1 MLTDPAL
8 RSQIDALWDKLWA
21 GGLSNPLDS
30 IEQLSFLLFLKRL
43 DEAEQDRERDVRLGR
58 KKREPVFPDPK
69 LRWSYWTNLKAED
82 ALKHVKENVFP
93 FLKSLGGSGGSF
105 AEQMANAEFKIN
117 KPSLLIEACKA
128 IDAMQISAQNQDVQG
143 DLYEY
148 LLGRLNTAGTSGQ
161 FRTPRHIIRMMVR
174 MLDPKPRERMCD
186 PAAGTC
192 GFPVNVYQ
200 HILETHTDPS
210 ILKYDEEGYP
220 HQLVGDKLSKAE
232 HDFLQS
238 EAITAYDSDSGMT
251 MLRIGSMNLM
261 LHGIERP
268 RFHYKDTLSKSFNE
282 EKCYDLVLAN
292 PPFKGAIDA
301 ADINPTLPSKGRKT
315 EILFLHLFLRLLEMG
330 GRAAV
335 IVPDGVLFG
344 TSNAHVEIR
353 KKLIEENRLDAVVSM
368 PGGVFKPYAGVS
380 TAVLLFTKGGT
391 TDKIWFYDMEHD
403 GFSLDDKRQRVP
415 ENDIPDIL
423 ECWKHRREPK
433 FAQARAQ
440 RLADLQKQIAPLK
453 AEALQ
458 LHAKINRLTFEAAI
472 APESNASVPL
482 ESSEKLLRVAESHDD
497 TIIHLDSQAA
507 LEADQQKLEK
517 LHEQIAP
524 LQNEINQLNR
534 QFWISK
540 DKVKANKYDLSASRY
555 RQIEQDEAFY
565 DEPAVTVDRLSKLEA
580 VMIDRL
586 RSIESMLGS

>member
-1 MLTDPAL
+1 MLTDPNL
-8 RSQIDALWDKLWA
+8 RSQIDALWDKLWT
-21 GGLSNPLDS
+21 GGLSNPLDA

-43 DEAEQDRERDVRLGR
+43 DEAEQDRERDIRLHR
-58 KKREPVFPDPK
+58 TKRGPIFPDPK
-69 LRWSYWTNLKAED
+69 LRWSYWTNLKADE
-82 ALKHVKENVFP
+82 ALKHVKEKVFP
-93 FLKSLGGSGGSF
+93 FLKTLGGSGGSF

-148 LLGRLNTAGTSGQ
+148 LLGRLNTAGMSGQ
-161 FRTPRHIIRMMVR
+161 FRTPRHIIRMMVK

-200 HILETHTDPS
+200 HILETHTDS
-210 ILKYDEEGYP
+210 TILKYDEEGYP
-220 HQLVGDKLSKAE
+220 HQLIGDKLSKAE
-232 HDFLQS
+232 HDFLQR

-268 RFHYKDTLSKSFNE
+268 RFHYTDTLSKSFNE

-292 PPFKGAIDA
+292 PPFKGAIDS
-301 ADINPTLPSKGRKT
+301 ADVNPTLPTKCKKT

-380 TAVLLFTKGGT
+380 TAVLLFTKGGAT
-391 TDKIWFYDMEHD
+391 EKIWFYDMEHD

-415 ENDIPDIL
+415 DNDIPDIL
-423 ECWKHRREPK
+423 ECWKHRREAM
-433 FAQARAQ
+433 FAQKRAQ

-453 AEALQ
+453 AQALK
-458 LHAKINRLTFEAAI
+458 LHAEINRLTFEVAT
-472 APESNASVPL
+472 APETDAEEL
-482 ESSEKLLRVAESHDD
+482 AEKSLRVAESSGDND
-497 TIIHLDSQAA
+497 ESKIIHLDPRGA
-507 LEADQQKLEK
+507 LETNQQKLEQ
-517 LHEQIAP
+517 LHEQMAP

-534 QFWISK
+534 QFWVSK

-555 RQIEQDEAFY
+555 RQIEQDEVY
-565 DEPAVTVDRLSKLEA
+565 YEKPEVTLKRLQQLE
-580 VMIDRL
+580 VSL
-586 RSIESMLGS
+586 RDVASEILTLLK